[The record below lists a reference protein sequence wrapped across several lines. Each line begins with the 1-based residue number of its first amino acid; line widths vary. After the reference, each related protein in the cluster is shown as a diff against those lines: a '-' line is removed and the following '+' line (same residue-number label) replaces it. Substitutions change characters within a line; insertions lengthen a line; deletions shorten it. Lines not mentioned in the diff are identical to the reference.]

1 MRSARLLAVAL
12 VAAASG
18 CASAPLEGAPRVES
32 RRFTVVSDV
41 DPGALELALPVL
53 DAVDEELTRRW
64 GFEDRGRRELLLFAD
79 EPSWD
84 AFEAAEKDDGERW
97 HGSGFGHEGAIALE
111 VPPRSR
117 GEDLS
122 QVSFEQV
129 RRLDD
134 AIEVVSRVTRELFL
148 CRLRE
153 HLGQRAFKARDEQ
166 LVRGAGELERT
177 AAMARLDGGL
187 ESPYEPGRSAV
198 ERALGALA
206 FALESRTPALGAAPV
221 AVAERE
227 RALGVALLF
236 SGTEVREALLRGT
249 GPLGGRDDE
258 GIEYAIEY
266 AVEDGAGDPPWWA
279 EPGAGDQVGRATV
292 ERLADVV
299 LRHPSQRYVRAAGP
313 TLRLAAALR
322 GRDAP
327 EGADPERW
335 RTAAAALEAE
345 LAAERSAPRPISEA
359 LPQGSIP
366 PRVVRPDDL
375 DALLLELGVREKQRR
390 EWLREFCGKT

>member
-1 MRSARLLAVAL
+1 MRPARLLAVAL

-79 EPSWD
+79 EPTWD

-117 GEDLS
+117 GDDLS

-134 AIEVVSRVTRELFL
+134 AVEVVSRVTRELFL

-153 HLGQRAFKARDEQ
+153 HLGPKAFRTRSEF

-187 ESPYEPGRSAV
+187 EAPYEPGRSEV
-198 ERALGALA
+198 DRALGALA
-206 FALESRTPALGAAPV
+206 FALGLGPV
-221 AVAERE
+221 PTFEAGDLKVAERE
-227 RALGVALLF
+227 RALGAAVLWPDGQVRHYLLEEVPGSTPAWIEKLEVEYYEPFSRVDPTSPALATTTRRSAANRVL
-236 SGTEVREALLRGT
+236 
-249 GPLGGRDDE
+249 
-258 GIEYAIEY
+258 
-266 AVEDGAGDPPWWA
+266 AV
-279 EPGAGDQVGRATV
+279 
-292 ERLADVV
+292 VV
-299 LRHPSQRYVRAAGP
+299 RHPSERYVRAAGP
-313 TLRLAAALR
+313 ALRVIAALL
-322 GRDAP
+322 GLPSP
-327 EGADPERW
+327 EGADPVGW
-335 RTAAAALEAE
+335 RAAAAELEAR
-345 LAAERSAPRPISEA
+345 LARWPNEREE
-359 LPQGSIP
+359 IP
-366 PRVVRPDDL
+366 PRLDPGDL
-375 DALLLELGVREKQRR
+375 DALLLELGVREKQRK
-390 EWLREFCGKT
+390 EWLREFCGQT